1 MDLFRNREVRN
12 QIVISFGVI
21 FALTVLAAV
30 FSGVWGAI
38 FVLCCGAAVIAV
50 HIHYLKKRYKAISDL
65 SADLDRILHGQE
77 ELFISGTAEG
87 ELAVLS
93 TEIEKMTVMLKEQK
107 DQLVSDK
114 VQLTDAIA
122 DMFHQMRTPVTS
134 MSLQLSLMGSEEL
147 SSERRMELTRELKKQ
162 LERLHWLTETLLKM
176 SRLDA
181 GTVEFREDEVLVKA
195 LARKACEPFLI
206 PLELKNVDL
215 SIKASDEK
223 FTGDLTWTVEA
234 IGNLVKNCMEHT
246 PAGGRIE
253 IEAQETALYTQITVQ
268 DSGEGFTEADLPHIF
283 ERFYC
288 GSNSA
293 EGSIGIGLALSRA
306 IIARQKGTI
315 TAENAPRGGA
325 RFVVKFYKSVI

>member
-12 QIVISFGVI
+12 QIVILFGVI

-30 FSGVWGAI
+30 FSGVWGAL

-93 TEIEKMTVMLKEQK
+93 TEIEKMTLMLKEQK
-107 DQLVSDK
+107 DQLISDK

-134 MSLQLSLMGSEEL
+134 MALQLSLMGSEEL

-181 GTVEFREDEVLVKA
+181 GTVEFREDEVLVKT

-234 IGNLVKNCMEHT
+234 VGNLVKNCMEHT

-283 ERFYC
+283 ERFYR
-288 GSNSA
+288 GSNST